1 MNQTE
6 QQFLKSLENKL
17 WTAADKLRSTLDAS
31 QYKHAVLGLLFVKYV
46 SDSFTLRQNEIKTD
60 IANPEHEYYLN
71 PEDFGGEESEEYL
84 AEVAAELEV
93 RDFYTE
99 KNIFWLP
106 IESRW
111 QFLQDNGPLVIG
123 GAELDIG
130 DKKKKITSVG
140 HLIDNALEAIERDN
154 IKLKGVLINTTHNLK
169 LTKLNLMNLSTL

>member
-46 SDSFTLRQNEIKTD
+46 SDSFTLRQNEIKAE

-71 PEDFGGEESEEYL
+71 PEGFGGEDSAEYL

-99 KNIFWLP
+99 TNIFWLP
-106 IESRW
+106 IESR
-111 QFLQDNGPLVIG
+111 
-123 GAELDIG
+123 
-130 DKKKKITSVG
+130 
-140 HLIDNALEAIERDN
+140 
-154 IKLKGVLINTTHNLK
+154 
-169 LTKLNLMNLSTL
+169 